1 MRRLSVAAGFVLLLA
16 ALRAEAACDVSSS
29 GLAFGTVDLVRGTTT
44 AGTITIDCDEPLS
57 FQVALV
63 SNDDGTGRI
72 MRSPDGDTLRYD
84 LFSGLNLLT
93 PWGDGARLGPTV
105 LARSDGGAAI
115 DITVYGRI
123 PPQTAEPGDYADQVI
138 IEVIF

>member
-1 MRRLSVAAGFVLLLA
+1 MLLLA
-16 ALRAEAACDVSSS
+16 ATPAEAACDVSST

-44 AGTITIDCDEPLS
+44 AGTITIACDEPVG

-63 SNDDGTGRI
+63 SNDDGTDRI
-72 MRSPDGDTLRYD
+72 MRGHEGGELRYD
-84 LFSGLNLLT
+84 LFSGPNLLT
-93 PWGDGARLGPTV
+93 PWGDGAGLGPTV

-115 DITVYGRI
+115 NITVYGRI